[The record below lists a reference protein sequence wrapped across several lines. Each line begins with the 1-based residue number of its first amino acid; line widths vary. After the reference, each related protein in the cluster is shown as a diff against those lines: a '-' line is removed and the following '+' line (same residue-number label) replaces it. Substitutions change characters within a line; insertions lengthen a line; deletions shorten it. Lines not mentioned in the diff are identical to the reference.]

1 MTVRLAI
8 HTQTGEWSGHWIR
21 YCQDHGIAH
30 EIVDCHR
37 TDIIPRLKEFDG
49 LLWHFWQT
57 DHRDLLMAR
66 SVLHAAEQMGL
77 CVFPNIRT
85 CWHFD
90 DKLAQKYA
98 LEAVD
103 APLIPSWAFFN
114 LDEACQWLRTA
125 EFPLVAKLRGGAGA
139 RGVRLLTGRKEAARY
154 CKRMF
159 GRGIAP
165 SSGVLK
171 IVPDK
176 LKKARSFGHLLG
188 SARKLPVLLRLL
200 RQARHMPR
208 ERGYVLFQTFVPD
221 NPGDIRVKVVG
232 DRIWGFLRR
241 NRRHDWRASGSGNL
255 DLDHTHVP
263 PEAVRVARDV
273 ADRLGT
279 QSIAYDMLIDP
290 DGRPCIAEISYGF
303 GYDEGESDGYWDRD
317 LQWHDEG
324 FHPWD
329 LMVSNLVHC
338 IRNRAENTL
347 CSGRSSGTAEESP

>member
-1 MTVRLAI
+1 VTVRLAI
-8 HTQTGEWSGHWIR
+8 HAQTGEWSDHWVR
-21 YCQDHGIAH
+21 YCRDHGIAH

-37 TDIIPRLKEFDG
+37 T
-49 LLWHFWQT
+49 
-57 DHRDLLMAR
+57 
-66 SVLHAAEQMGL
+66 LHAAERMGL
-77 CVFPNIRT
+77 CVFPDINT

-98 LEAVD
+98 LEAVG

-114 LDEACQWLRTA
+114 RDEALEWLRTA

-139 RGVRLLTGRKEAARY
+139 RGVRLLGGPAEARRY
-154 CKRMF
+154 CRRMF

-165 SSGVLK
+165 RCGLLK

-176 LKKARSFGHLLG
+176 VSKSRSLG
-188 SARKLPVLLRLL
+188 QVLGGVRKLPVLLRLL

-208 ERGYVLFQTFVPD
+208 ERGYVLLQKFIPD
-221 NPGDIRVKVVG
+221 NAADIRVKVVG

-241 NRRHDWRASGSGNL
+241 NRPNDWRASGSGDL

-263 PEAVRVARDV
+263 IDAVRIARDV
-273 ADRLGT
+273 ADRLAA

-290 DGRPCIAEISYGF
+290 GGRPCIAEISYGF
-303 GYDEGESDGYWDRD
+303 GYDQGESDGYWDRD
-317 LQWHDEG
+317 LKWHDEG

-329 LMVSNLVHC
+329 LMISNLVDR
-338 IRNRAENTL
+338 IRNRAEDAPRAV
-347 CSGRSSGTAEESP
+347 RSSETVEESP